1 MTAYTLEQPEKEI
14 QSIYQWFAREAPGVA
29 VREEGHLADL
39 WSIADYYYALEEL

>member
-1 MTAYTLEQPEKEI
+1 MTAYTLEQAENEI
-14 QSIYQWFAREAPGVA
+14 AGIYRWFSQQSPGTR